1 MAKGAQAI
9 SKQINELMR
18 KNGNECITLKWD
30 QFYEICE
37 RERLVEVVMERV
49 SESLKQND
57 LHIIYGNNVIIV
69 RDFCWKPVS
78 L

>member
-9 SKQINELMR
+9 SKEINELMR
-18 KNGNECITLKWD
+18 KNGNECITLKWE

-37 RERLVEVVMERV
+37 REKLAEVVMERV
-49 SESLKQND
+49 SESLKKND

>member
-9 SKQINELMR
+9 SKEINELMR
-18 KNGNECITLKWD
+18 KNGNECITLKWE

-37 RERLVEVVMERV
+37 RGGLAEVVMERV
-49 SESLKQND
+49 SESLKKND

>member
-18 KNGNECITLKWD
+18 KNGNECITLKWE

-37 RERLVEVVMERV
+37 RERLAEVVMERV